1 MVPDAVAG
9 SDLGSNGLPK
19 THPQESN
26 NYLFSIDVRH
36 ESNHPEMTANRLSD
50 SRAAHHSPAVTDVTI
65 MKPKSQNKKK
75 LKVRYNLVGSSFYA
89 LSSDTIQLHI

>member
-26 NYLFSIDVRH
+26 NYLFSIDVKH
-36 ESNHPEMTANRLSD
+36 ESNHPEMSANRLSD
-50 SRAAHHSPAVTDVTI
+50 SRTAHHTPAVTDVSI
-65 MKPKSQNKKK
+65 IKPKSQNKKK
-75 LKVRYNLVGSSFYA
+75 IKVRCSAVQLALLLCA
-89 LSSDTIQLHI
+89 LSLDIN

>member
-1 MVPDAVAG
+1 MVPDSVAG

-36 ESNHPEMTANRLSD
+36 ESNHPEMTANRNSD
-50 SRAAHHSPAVTDVTI
+50 SRAAHHTPAVIDLSIT
-65 MKPKSQNKKK
+65 KPKSLNKKK
-75 LKVRYNLVGSSFYA
+75 IKVS
-89 LSSDTIQLHI
+89 

>member
-1 MVPDAVAG
+1 MVPDSVAG

-26 NYLFSIDVRH
+26 NYLFSIDVKH

-50 SRAAHHSPAVTDVTI
+50 SRAAHHTPAGTDATI
-65 MKPKSQNKKK
+65 TKPKSLTRKR
-75 LKVRYNLVGSSFYA
+75 LKVSRSVFP
-89 LSSDTIQLHI
+89 LSVIPSM

>member
-26 NYLFSIDVRH
+26 NYLFSIDVKH

-50 SRAAHHSPAVTDVTI
+50 SLATHHSPVVSM

-75 LKVRYNLVGSSFYA
+75 IKVRYSALGSSL
-89 LSSDTIQLHI
+89 LSPII